1 MSIGEGIAATG
12 LGLGLLAN
20 LVIAVYN
27 YGQMNE
33 VVRQLG
39 NHVSAMTRKVDR
51 LGRQVA
57 RIEGRLGLDPMNDD
71 GGETK

>member
-1 MSIGEGIAATG
+1 MSIGEGIAAAG

-20 LVIAVYN
+20 LGMAVYN
-27 YGQMNE
+27 YGRMSE

-39 NHVSAMTRKVDR
+39 NHVSSMTTKVDR

-57 RIEGRLGLDPMNDD
+57 RIEGRLGLDPVDDD
-71 GGETK
+71 GGVQ